1 MSSPSR
7 VSKSAC
13 AVILGLLIAFA
24 PLSNGDEVQDRR
36 TRAGVRLFRSLLSA
50 DLDLTKKTTPA
61 NELLIVFVAQN
72 RRSGEELSALFLS
85 ESKEKEKLRGMPIVS
100 EISPDAALAAY
111 AKRVPAGIFI
121 CEPLNKPALAAVI
134 RYGIEHHVVV
144 YSPYEGHVESGVLG
158 GLSVE
163 AQVRPFVNQ
172 ATLQASQI
180 SLKQFFLEVAKVHR

>member
-1 MSSPSR
+1 M
-7 VSKSAC
+7 
-13 AVILGLLIAFA
+13 LGMLIAFTPWSHA
-24 PLSNGDEVQDRR
+24 DEVQNRR

-50 DLDLTKKTTPA
+50 DLDLTKKTTPS

-72 RRSGEELSALFLS
+72 RRNGEELSTLFLS
-85 ESKEKEKLRGMPIVS
+85 ESKEKEKLRGMPIIS
-100 EISPDAALAAY
+100 EISPDASLAAY
-111 AKRVPAGIFI
+111 SKRVPAGIFI
-121 CEPLNKPALAAVI
+121 CEPLNKQALAAVI

-163 AQVRPFVNQ
+163 AQVRPFVNH
-172 ATLQASQI
+172 ATLQASNI